1 MLRQGGCHM
10 GTAAGVSTSFLEPTF
25 KRTARIWWAW
35 VWRSALFGGAA
46 GLFGSVVLSLSG
58 VLEHISEKSA
68 QYLGLAVGVALAV
81 PVGIWV
87 FQIILEK
94 DFGEFRIRLVP
105 KASAASAPSPID
117 GPGYGRPVSVFVL
130 NGRVANGSDPLS
142 NRAS

>member
-1 MLRQGGCHM
+1 MA
-10 GTAAGVSTSFLEPTF
+10 TAAGVSTSFLEPTF

-46 GLFGSVVLSLSG
+46 GLFGSVVLSVSG
-58 VLEHISEKSA
+58 ILEHISENAGK
-68 QYLGLAVGVALAV
+68 YLGLAVGLALAV

-105 KASAASAPSPID
+105 KLPPAATPSPID
-117 GPGYGRPVSVFVL
+117 PG
-130 NGRVANGSDPLS
+130 
-142 NRAS
+142 

>member
-1 MLRQGGCHM
+1 MA
-10 GTAAGVSTSFLEPTF
+10 TAAGVSTSFLEPTF

-46 GLFGSVVLSLSG
+46 GLFGSVVLSVSG
-58 VLEHISEKSA
+58 ILEHISENAGK
-68 QYLGLAVGVALAV
+68 YLGLAVGLALAV

-105 KASAASAPSPID
+105 KSPPAATPSPID
-117 GPGYGRPVSVFVL
+117 PG
-130 NGRVANGSDPLS
+130 
-142 NRAS
+142 

>member
-1 MLRQGGCHM
+1 MA
-10 GTAAGVSTSFLEPTF
+10 TAAGVSTSFLEPTF

-46 GLFGSVVLSLSG
+46 GLFGSVILSVSG
-58 VLEHISEKSA
+58 ILEHISENAGK
-68 QYLGLAVGVALAV
+68 YLGLAVGLALAV

-105 KASAASAPSPID
+105 KSPPAATPSPID
-117 GPGYGRPVSVFVL
+117 PG
-130 NGRVANGSDPLS
+130 
-142 NRAS
+142 

>member
-1 MLRQGGCHM
+1 MA
-10 GTAAGVSTSFLEPTF
+10 TAAGVNTSFLEPTF

-46 GLFGSVVLSLSG
+46 GLFGSVVLSVSG
-58 VLEHISEKSA
+58 ILEHISENAGK
-68 QYLGLAVGVALAV
+68 YLGLAVGLALAV

-105 KASAASAPSPID
+105 KSPPAATPSPID
-117 GPGYGRPVSVFVL
+117 PG
-130 NGRVANGSDPLS
+130 
-142 NRAS
+142 